1 MFSNTAALFVAG
13 FLVAAPNEPPP
24 ARYQWGDPV
33 DVALRA
39 GKTDE
44 VLALVDRDPTLLR
57 AVSREMKAQHGGE
70 TLLHRAAADGNVKLI
85 EGLLDRGAAIDQP
98 AVEERGNG
106 LTPLHFAAWR
116 GHVPAIEVLLERHA
130 NIDAEAPGGATPVRM
145 AAGAAQLDAA
155 RALLEAGAK
164 NDEFVAASLGQLE
177 FLKQRHSKAKPAP
190 AHRDGARTPLH
201 YAATNGQLEVARW
214 LIEQGADVNAEEGRY
229 ENGHGSTPLHAA
241 VRQGHFSVVR
251 LLLDKGADVNAP
263 GYGFSPLH
271 DADTVEMARLLLSDG
286 ADVNGKAW
294 HDGSTPVHYAAAH
307 GKLELVNLLI
317 ESGADVNAKCD
328 QARGVSSP
336 GSPSYR
342 TPADWAAE
350 IKHADVLD
358 YLRKHGGRQ
367 TRGPADRQGAV
378 APKEG

>member
-1 MFSNTAALFVAG
+1 MFSNTSALLMAG
-13 FLVAAPNEPPP
+13 LLAAAPNEPPP

-39 GKTDE
+39 GKTEE

-57 AVSREMKAQHGGE
+57 AVSREMKARYGGE

-85 EGLLDRGAAIDQP
+85 EGLLDRGAEIDQP

-116 GHVPAIEVLLERHA
+116 GHVPAIELLLKRHA
-130 NIDAEAPGGATPVRM
+130 NIDAEAPDGDTPVRM

-155 RALLEAGAK
+155 RALLKAGAK

-177 FLKQRHSKAKPAP
+177 FLKQRHSKAQPVPAL
-190 AHRDGARTPLH
+190 RGGGQRTPLH
-201 YAATNGQLEVARW
+201 YAAANGQLEVARW
-214 LIEQGADVNAEEGRY
+214 LIEQGADVNAEAGRY
-229 ENGHGSTPLHAA
+229 ENEHGSTALHAA
-241 VRQGHFSVVR
+241 VRRGDVSAAR
-251 LLLDKGADVNAP
+251 LLLEAGANVNAP

-271 DADTVEMARLLLSDG
+271 DAESVEMARLLLSRG

-294 HDGSTPVHYAAAH
+294 HDGSTPLHYAALH
-307 GKLELVNLLI
+307 GNLELVKLLI

-328 QARGVSSP
+328 QTRGVSRP
-336 GSPSYR
+336 PRPSYE
-342 TPADWAAE
+342 TAADWAAWR
-350 IKHADVLD
+350 KHTDVLD
-358 YLRKHGGRQ
+358 YLRKYGGRRK
-367 TRGPADRQGAV
+367 TDKTP
-378 APKEG
+378 